1 MPERSS
7 NNFVMTRLPWIVA
20 AIAVI
25 ALIVTLT
32 SVRNTGPSGTAS
44 GEESTQDLLARIE
57 ALENSRRGTGTASS
71 IQRSA
76 NATGMGPAGGNS
88 IDALSGQPQQT
99 PEQMEAARKRE
110 LQELESAFAR
120 DKADPVRGG
129 QVERTLEQ
137 TVTSE
142 TMAGTGL
149 KPDDV
154 AIDCRATTCRVV
166 GQFAK
171 RGDAEDWALFYVT
184 AAGGNVFTQTRMAYV
199 TRADGSTEVRVFATR
214 ARR

>member
-1 MPERSS
+1 MPDRT
-7 NNFVMTRLPWIVA
+7 NFVMTRLPWIVA
-20 AIAVI
+20 AVAVI
-25 ALIVTLT
+25 ALFVTLL
-32 SVRNTGPSGTAS
+32 SVRNAAVGRTAD
-44 GEESTQDLLARIE
+44 GEETNQDLLARIE
-57 ALENSRRGTGTASS
+57 ALENSGQGAGASS
-71 IQRSA
+71 STHRGA
-76 NATGMGPAGGNS
+76 NVAAMGQGQLGGDGTDGLTGR
-88 IDALSGQPQQT
+88 PQKT
-99 PEQMEAARKRE
+99 PEQMEADRKRE

-166 GQFAK
+166 GEFAK

-184 AAGGNVFTQTRMAYV
+184 SAGGNVLTQTRMAYV
-199 TRADGSTEVRVFATR
+199 TRPDGSTEVRIFATR
-214 ARR
+214 AR

>member
-1 MPERSS
+1 MPDRT
-7 NNFVMTRLPWIVA
+7 NFVMTRLPWIVA
-20 AIAVI
+20 AAAVI
-25 ALIVTLT
+25 ALFVTLL
-32 SVRNTGPSGTAS
+32 SVRNPGVGGTSDGDETNQA
-44 GEESTQDLLARIE
+44 LLARIE
-57 ALENSRRGTGTASS
+57 ALENSGQGAGASS
-71 IQRSA
+71 SAQRGA
-76 NATGMGPAGGNS
+76 NVAAMGQGQ
-88 IDALSGQPQQT
+88 LSGDGMDGLTGRPQKT
-99 PEQMEAARKRE
+99 PEQMEADRKRE

-142 TMAGTGL
+142 SMAGTGL

-166 GQFAK
+166 GEFAK

-184 AAGGNVFTQTRMAYV
+184 SAGGNVLTQTRMAYV
-199 TRADGSTEVRVFATR
+199 TRPDGSTEVRIYATR
-214 ARR
+214 AR

>member
-1 MPERSS
+1 MPDRT
-7 NNFVMTRLPWIVA
+7 NFVMTRLPWIVA
-20 AIAVI
+20 AAAVI
-25 ALIVTLT
+25 ALVVTLL
-32 SVRNTGPSGTAS
+32 SVRNPGVGGTSDGDETSQA
-44 GEESTQDLLARIE
+44 LLARIE
-57 ALENSRRGTGTASS
+57 ALENSGQGAGAASS
-71 IQRSA
+71 AQRGA
-76 NATGMGPAGGNS
+76 NVAAMGQGQ
-88 IDALSGQPQQT
+88 LSGDGMDGMTGRPQKT
-99 PEQMEAARKRE
+99 PEQMEADRKRE

-142 TMAGTGL
+142 SMAGTGL

-166 GQFAK
+166 GEFAK

-184 AAGGNVFTQTRMAYV
+184 SAGGNVLTQTRMAYV
-199 TRADGSTEVRVFATR
+199 TRPDGSTEVRIFATR
-214 ARR
+214 AR